1 VGSSA
6 QFESAS
12 IAAYN
17 LAGAGAGHYT
27 LSNGGQIVDTR
38 EAGIANQTGN
48 LSVIWNAAQTQVW
61 YYLSV
66 DSIVGNRA
74 YFAQPRTTL
83 NVPGGGLTAPSNSI
97 SASLWGTDAT
107 SVPTAVETAIQGSQ
121 FTAAFTDVL
130 PADAEFAE
138 QRVNCTGTPNL
149 TGPPTSPLGGGT
161 GPAGVGCLGYAP
173 GAVAHV
179 GQPILTAFNTGSSA
193 LPVDFNITGTDPLG
207 VAPVIFIANKS
218 NPNGLGAGGGATF
231 TGLNTPTS
239 AEELF
244 SGANCNTNAFGLNNG
259 INVAVNPILR
269 EPMSGTMNTA
279 EFNIFVQGPPP
290 TAGLY
295 FSQEALVVGSVS
307 FWYIGL
313 QEVNPAA
320 PAGGTNNPLG
330 GLYGSANPAPLQ
342 NCGLTPPFPAG
353 YNGLLNGAPGNP
365 YFFGLP
371 QGNRL
376 RAIGTGEVVGKA
388 SNNSGVYNVPDS
400 IGYTF
405 FSYGNVSPLASPT
418 APKVA
423 ADYAYLT
430 YGENKVNGVLAG
442 IDPINPSGSYNVAYN
457 PGGGAPDFPG
467 GGLLPTCTKPCPLP
481 AGVLS
486 FPNIRNGA
494 YQQFSVLRAVADAN
508 TPAITNLAALA
519 TGIQQ
524 YIVCDVPDFVPF
536 NPVTVTC
543 PGASAPVTDPGFI
556 GYRSHFS
563 PVGVTYP
570 TGTPNDGLPT
580 AAPYTQETGG
590 DVAGCVELKPANG
603 GPNPPI
609 LNCRN

>member
-1 VGSSA
+1 MNIIKTISLIGVAAAAIPASASTSVVAAATVMVGGVGSSA

-193 LPVDFNITGTDPLG
+193 LPVDFNITGTDPITGNAIPAFGTIPLG

-295 FSQEALVVGSVS
+295 FSRKPWWSVQLVSGTSACRRS
-307 FWYIGL
+307 TRPHL
-313 QEVNPAA
+313 PAA
-320 PAGGTNNPLG
+320 PTIRWVVCMA
-330 GLYGSANPAPLQ
+330 A
-342 NCGLTPPFPAG
+342 
-353 YNGLLNGAPGNP
+353 
-365 YFFGLP
+365 
-371 QGNRL
+371 RIL
-376 RAIGTGEVVGKA
+376 R
-388 SNNSGVYNVPDS
+388 
-400 IGYTF
+400 
-405 FSYGNVSPLASPT
+405 
-418 APKVA
+418 
-423 ADYAYLT
+423 
-430 YGENKVNGVLAG
+430 
-442 IDPINPSGSYNVAYN
+442 
-457 PGGGAPDFPG
+457 
-467 GGLLPTCTKPCPLP
+467 
-481 AGVLS
+481 
-486 FPNIRNGA
+486 
-494 YQQFSVLRAVADAN
+494 
-508 TPAITNLAALA
+508 
-519 TGIQQ
+519 
-524 YIVCDVPDFVPF
+524 
-536 NPVTVTC
+536 
-543 PGASAPVTDPGFI
+543 
-556 GYRSHFS
+556 RSK
-563 PVGVTYP
+563 
-570 TGTPNDGLPT
+570 T
-580 AAPYTQETGG
+580 AA
-590 DVAGCVELKPANG
+590 
-603 GPNPPI
+603 
-609 LNCRN
+609 